1 VGIVV
6 DELAATQGTVLD
18 IGCGN
23 GKFLSRLHKD
33 RPDLRVV
40 CMDISEGILTDV
52 GTVLV
57 ADAQTVPFAE
67 NEAEA
72 VRCTCDPAPAVA
84 HLASYEAWAEQCGVP
99 FEETVARAREL
110 VVAAIVTEG
119 SFRITCLGGILVCRP

>member
-1 VGIVV
+1 MGIVV

-57 ADAQTVPFAE
+57 ADAQTLPFAE

-72 VRCTCDPAPAVA
+72 V
-84 HLASYEAWAEQCGVP
+84 LALHMRSGP
-99 FEETVARAREL
+99 SRRPPRL
-110 VVAAIVTEG
+110 V
-119 SFRITCLGGILVCRP
+119 